1 MANETT
7 QLLIVVG
14 VDGSEPAKRALRW
27 ALEEAKL
34 RGTRLSVVTAW
45 HVPGYAHGAPGFV
58 PILSTSVDAAI
69 REAAEAIANE
79 AVEQAR
85 AAGVDAEAIITNGQ
99 AADVLIESAEGA
111 SMLVVGSRGHGGFA
125 GLLLGSVGQQ
135 CAHHAACPV
144 AIIR

>member
-27 ALEEAKL
+27 AIEEARL
-34 RGTRLSVVTAW
+34 RGAKLAAVTAW
-45 HVPGYAHGAPGFV
+45 HVPGYSYGAPGFV
-58 PILSTSVDAAI
+58 PILATSVDVAI

-85 AAGVDAEAIITNGQ
+85 AAGLDAEAIITNGQ
-99 AADVLIESAEGA
+99 AADVLLESAERA
-111 SMLVVGSRGHGGFA
+111 SLLVVGSRGHGGFA

-135 CAHHAACPV
+135 CAHHASCPV